1 MSELKIPE
9 DKEEVIYE
17 AALAEFSKNGYDLA
31 STNKIVNSIDISKGT
46 LFNYFGNKRNIYIFV
61 VKRVLDFLTP
71 IFLEDIKNLSPDFFE
86 RISQVSAAK
95 LKLTLQYP
103 EESNILLESFG
114 TKFEDFKK
122 ELQSEYD
129 KYVALSNKLL
139 LDELD
144 FSKFKPGIDV
154 QVVFN
159 MLLFIGEGFSK
170 QITTL
175 YKSDYKKILENR
187 DFIQEEYNKYINI
200 IRASVYKDI

>member
-1 MSELKIPE
+1 MSEIKIPG
-9 DKEEVIYE
+9 DKEAVIYK

-46 LFNYFGNKRNIYIFV
+46 LFNYFGNKRNLYIFV
-61 VKRVLDFLTP
+61 VKKVLDFLTP
-71 IFLEDIKNLSPDFFE
+71 ILLEDIKNLSPDFFE

-129 KYVALSNKLL
+129 KYVVLSNKLL

-144 FSKFKPGIDV
+144 FSKFKSGIDV

-200 IRASVYKDI
+200 IRTSVYKDN

>member
-46 LFNYFGNKRNIYIFV
+46 LFNYFGNKRNLYIFV
-61 VKRVLDFLTP
+61 VKKVLDFLTP
-71 IFLEDIKNLSPDFFE
+71 IFLEDIKNLSSDFFE

-129 KYVALSNKLL
+129 KYVSLSNKLL

-200 IRASVYKDI
+200 IRASVYKDN

>member
-31 STNKIVNSIDISKGT
+31 STNKIVSSIDISKGT